1 MTRCTTKPK
10 TECMTRCVAVRYTQT
25 ALVAAFWLLSA
36 ASAQAQ
42 VAWKPER
49 TVSFVVPYAPGG
61 GTDATARAV
70 SRQLSVQWSQSVV
83 VENMPGADGLIGT
96 RRVMEAR
103 PDGYTLLFQ
112 VPSLVLMKYTPGM
125 KGLDPLA
132 RLEPITAVAQAPN
145 AFVVNAKLPVTTLP
159 ELFQFCRTAPKPCS
173 MGAGENIARY
183 SGKRLVAEAGVP
195 ELIVINYRGTSAI
208 VPDLI
213 AGNVD
218 FAFTGINAALEY
230 HKAGT
235 LRFVATQGKKRAAAL
250 PNVLTTAE
258 SGYPQYDSVSWFG
271 LFAPKETSALIV
283 QSIAEA
289 VREAVKNP
297 DVLRSIL
304 AAAAEPVANTPV
316 EFAAQVH
323 EEDKKMGELAKL
335 YPLE

>member
-1 MTRCTTKPK
+1 MSRCTTKQK
-10 TECMTRCVAVRYTQT
+10 TEGMTRCVAVRYTQT

-42 VAWKPER
+42 VVWKPER

-159 ELFQFCRTAPKPCS
+159 ELFQYCRTCLL
-173 MGAGENIARY
+173 Y
-183 SGKRLVAEAGVP
+183 
-195 ELIVINYRGTSAI
+195 TS
-208 VPDLI
+208 PSP
-213 AGNVD
+213 
-218 FAFTGINAALEY
+218 
-230 HKAGT
+230 
-235 LRFVATQGKKRAAAL
+235 R
-250 PNVLTTAE
+250 
-258 SGYPQYDSVSWFG
+258 DS
-271 LFAPKETSALIV
+271 
-283 QSIAEA
+283 
-289 VREAVKNP
+289 
-297 DVLRSIL
+297 
-304 AAAAEPVANTPV
+304 
-316 EFAAQVH
+316 
-323 EEDKKMGELAKL
+323 
-335 YPLE
+335 